1 MTLPPHDEPPLD
13 EPPPDDPPPDDELEA
28 PVDFFGRRAHP
39 ANTTTT
45 DDSELAGLRREVAEL
60 RELVG
65 RQARALE
72 AVDSV
77 LGKLVDP
84 RDGTPRPAP
93 WCWHQPPPSK
103 NVDILPTWVAWWNLR
118 YAPPEQNRRI
128 PYCWAE
134 HGGLAA
140 EIATLAYSWQRAF
153 NDPKANTDAA
163 QMWHDRWLPGFQQR
177 MRTWIPAD
185 CFDGTHKTTRH

>member
-1 MTLPPHDEPPLD
+1 MTQPPDAQPPDAEPPDNELG
-13 EPPPDDPPPDDELEA
+13 DDALGE
-28 PVDFFGRRAHP
+28 PVDFFGRPTSPPSGAARD
-39 ANTTTT
+39 N
-45 DDSELAGLRREVAEL
+45 SEVAGLRREIAEL
-60 RELVG
+60 RDLVG
-65 RQARALE
+65 HQARALE
-72 AVDSV
+72 AVDGV

-93 WCWHQPPPSK
+93 WCFHQPPPSK
-103 NVDILPTWVAWWNLR
+103 DVDILPTWVAWWNTR
-118 YAPPEQNRRI
+118 YAPPEHTRRI

-140 EIATLAYSWQRAF
+140 EIATLAFSWQRAF
-153 NDPKANTDAA
+153 NDVKANCDAA

-185 CFDGTHKTTRH
+185 CFDGTHKDNRR